1 MKGKLIVIDGTDGCG
16 KATQAQKLIERLRAE
31 GRQTETLDFPQYYN
45 NHLGNIVGCFL
56 RGDFCDPTETNPY
69 LASII
74 YAADR
79 FESSAKIKKWLTG
92 GKIVVL
98 DRYVS
103 ANQIHQGG
111 KIRNNEQRE
120 TFLKWLDRVEHSVF
134 GIPRPD
140 IIIYL
145 DVPAQAAQKL
155 IETKSRRR
163 YLNGAQKDR
172 SESNVAHQLDAR
184 AQCLRLVS
192 TMNNWQRIIC
202 EENGRLL
209 SIYAIHERIWEA
221 TKDMI

>member
-56 RGDFCDPTETNPY
+56 RGDFGDPTETNPY

-209 SIYAIHERIWEA
+209 SIDAIHERIWEA

>member
-1 MKGKLIVIDGTDGCG
+1 VKGKLIVIDGTDGCG

-56 RGDFCDPTETNPY
+56 RGDFGDPTETNPY

-209 SIYAIHERIWEA
+209 SIDAIHERIWEA

>member
-56 RGDFCDPTETNPY
+56 RGDFGDPTETNPY

-120 TFLKWLDRVEHSVF
+120 TFLKWLDRVDHSVF

-209 SIYAIHERIWEA
+209 SIDAIHERIWEA

>member
-56 RGDFCDPTETNPY
+56 RGDFGDPTETNPY